1 MQALSQGLLPVVYS
15 SASPLESLDAY
26 VSLYIREEVQLEGLV
41 RKLGNFS
48 RFLEAASFSHA
59 AVLNTSSVARER
71 QVERKAVETY
81 ISLLEDILLAF
92 RLPVFSKKAKRAL
105 ISHAKF
111 YFFDA
116 GVFRALRPAG
126 ALDQPE
132 KIEGA
137 ALEGLVAQQLRAWNA
152 YAGTSYE
159 LYYWRTI
166 SGVEVD
172 FVLYGMQGIHAIEVK
187 NSDRIR
193 PEDLQGLT
201 TFKGDYPGSDAFL
214 LYRGEEKLLINGINC
229 LPVEM
234 FLSRLDPAG

>member
-1 MQALSQGLLPVVYS
+1 M
-15 SASPLESLDAY
+15 
-26 VSLYIREEVQLEGLV
+26 
-41 RKLGNFS
+41 
-48 RFLEAASFSHA
+48 
-59 AVLNTSSVARER
+59 
-71 QVERKAVETY
+71 
-81 ISLLEDILLAF
+81 
-92 RLPVFSKKAKRAL
+92 
-105 ISHAKF
+105 
-111 YFFDA
+111 
-116 GVFRALRPAG
+116 
-126 ALDQPE
+126 
-132 KIEGA
+132 
-137 ALEGLVAQQLRAWNA
+137 
-152 YAGTSYE
+152 
-159 LYYWRTI
+159 YYWRTI

>member
-111 YFFDA
+111 YFLTPAFFGRSDQQE
-116 GVFRALRPAG
+116 RWTSRRKLRVLHWRDWSRSSYGHGMPMQELRTSCTTG
-126 ALDQPE
+126 AP
-132 KIEGA
+132 
-137 ALEGLVAQQLRAWNA
+137 
-152 YAGTSYE
+152 
-159 LYYWRTI
+159 
-166 SGVEVD
+166 
-172 FVLYGMQGIHAIEVK
+172 
-187 NSDRIR
+187 
-193 PEDLQGLT
+193 
-201 TFKGDYPGSDAFL
+201 
-214 LYRGEEKLLINGINC
+214 
-229 LPVEM
+229 
-234 FLSRLDPAG
+234 